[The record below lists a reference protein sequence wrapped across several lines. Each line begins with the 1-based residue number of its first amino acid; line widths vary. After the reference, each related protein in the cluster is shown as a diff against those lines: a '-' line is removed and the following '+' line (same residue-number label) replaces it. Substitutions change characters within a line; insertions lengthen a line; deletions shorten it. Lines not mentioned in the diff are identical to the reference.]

1 MVGPAIAGTVLPR
14 GASMSAAKPS
24 QLDLLDNVVP
34 AIHRA
39 RRELAEART
48 RDEILEIRERAA
60 AALEAAERIAGDAPT
75 HGAISDALG
84 HLMAAAA
91 EIIDL
96 ADDKL
101 EADSTRSPPG
111 G

>member
-1 MVGPAIAGTVLPR
+1 
-14 GASMSAAKPS
+14 MSAAKPS

-39 RRELAEART
+39 RRELAAAST

-84 HLMAAAA
+84 RLMAAAA